1 MGIPNEV
8 KEWQSVCLIGQGLFA
23 PFEPKLVGVDAD
35 SNCKL
40 EVIFLDSFCAALI
53 ASSIQAN
60 FLAEIMK
67 VFLET
72 DRLILRNLTQDD
84 VDDLVRLDSDPEVM
98 RFINGGIATN
108 RQAISNEFLPYAIG
122 YYNKSKNLGFWA
134 IVERQN
140 QEFVGWIFLRPEVDF
155 KLLQQLNLAEPG
167 AVELGYRLRQQSWNK
182 GYTTEVAQA
191 LIDKSFTESEIDKIV
206 AWALTENKASTRV
219 MAKVGL
225 KLQQAYLVT
234 ADLLPPSLLENSL
247 VQNLLDR
254 QLVKYQLDRATWNSK
269 QSDPA

>member
-1 MGIPNEV
+1 MNI
-8 KEWQSVCLIGQGLFA
+8 
-23 PFEPKLVGVDAD
+23 
-35 SNCKL
+35 
-40 EVIFLDSFCAALI
+40 
-53 ASSIQAN
+53 
-60 FLAEIMK
+60 
-67 VFLET
+67 FLET

-84 VDDLVRLDSDPEVM
+84 VDNLVSLDSNPEVM
-98 RFINGGIATN
+98 RFINGGIATT
-108 RQAISNEFLPYAIG
+108 REAISNEFLPYATG
-122 YYNKSKNLGFWA
+122 YYHKSSDLGFWA
-134 IVERQN
+134 IVERQS
-140 QEFVGWIFLRPEVDF
+140 QDFIGWIFLRPEIDF

-191 LIDKSFTESEIDKIV
+191 LISKSFTGSDINKIV
-206 AWALTENKASTRV
+206 AWALIQNKASTRV

-225 KLQQAYLVT
+225 KLQQEYLVT

-254 QLVKYQLDRATWNSK
+254 QLVKYQLDRGTWNSK